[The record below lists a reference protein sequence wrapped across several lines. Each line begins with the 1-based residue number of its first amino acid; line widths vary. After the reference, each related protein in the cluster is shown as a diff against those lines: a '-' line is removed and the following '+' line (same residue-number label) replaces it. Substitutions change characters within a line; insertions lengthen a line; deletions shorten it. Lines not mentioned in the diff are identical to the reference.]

1 MTDIVKRLRA
11 YAKVWGNE
19 PSIPPH
25 PGTSPGFTTG
35 MVIGDAND
43 AADEIE
49 RLREALKKI
58 AAYDDHLAQK
68 HLEETGSYG
77 AFDEPGSVGMAREAL
92 EWVCPIGNKDCKENC
107 GNYGC
112 GN

>member
-49 RLREALKKI
+49 KLRATNELLWEVIK
-58 AAYDDHLAQK
+58 LQK
-68 HLEETGSYG
+68 EKVTMLEEAISDTRKILRG
-77 AFDEPGSVGMAREAL
+77 ET
-92 EWVCPIGNKDCKENC
+92 
-107 GNYGC
+107 
-112 GN
+112 